1 MDGNGNGMPRA
12 SVAISRRAA
21 FDGGSGA
28 STPAQARRLTASP
41 GIAARPA
48 GSSESTEGYIGRHG
62 ILHTAKIAVLTFGM
76 ARMPDLHY
84 GIACA
89 ATVSE
94 PGSLWLMDTILLSG
108 WKLRRQAGGGMA
120 DS

>member
-1 MDGNGNGMPRA
+1 
-12 SVAISRRAA
+12 
-21 FDGGSGA
+21 
-28 STPAQARRLTASP
+28 
-41 GIAARPA
+41 
-48 GSSESTEGYIGRHG
+48 
-62 ILHTAKIAVLTFGM
+62 M